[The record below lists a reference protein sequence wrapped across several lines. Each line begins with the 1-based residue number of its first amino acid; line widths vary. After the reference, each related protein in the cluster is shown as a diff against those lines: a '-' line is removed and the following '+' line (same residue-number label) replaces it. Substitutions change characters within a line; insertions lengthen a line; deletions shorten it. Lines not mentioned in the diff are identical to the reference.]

1 MKEIELIEYELL
13 KIVFDNFKESTDC
26 NGLASYNLN
35 IDATDES
42 LVAAIVN
49 LICADKISLLA
60 SEHDGNPHIIRFGF
74 PSKDEQIAFLNE
86 NGFNKYFCLYPSSSY
101 LSNNIET
108 DLIPK
113 FPFQYMMKTGTA
125 QFKACYFEWGV
136 LYKYFS
142 DPRYKFSF
150 SDYIGRIESSDD
162 VPPKSSINLRT
173 FGIGKDENGNRV
185 VVAFPRDLNNMS
197 SACQIEWYSKM
208 VPNQEQCMIL
218 ESYKQNLFGGYW
230 AFPQTVYRSL
240 IQEMVNVNQL
250 TYAIW
255 DANFFREE
263 FDQNKPVD
271 FDMIY
276 IPTYKV
282 YMDYVSLL
290 EKIVVSNIN
299 DSFFDAIDW
308 SRYDE
313 DGKIKGSLVCLKEFL
328 QKVNPNIENEITS
341 PLRKVRRLRQNPAHK
356 IEDNSYGIHF
366 LNQQHELTESVFNS
380 INMLRRL
387 FQTHPKAKGIDV
399 KYANPEGYIIP

>member
-1 MKEIELIEYELL
+1 
-13 KIVFDNFKESTDC
+13 
-26 NGLASYNLN
+26 
-35 IDATDES
+35 
-42 LVAAIVN
+42 
-49 LICADKISLLA
+49 
-60 SEHDGNPHIIRFGF
+60 
-74 PSKDEQIAFLNE
+74 
-86 NGFNKYFCLYPSSSY
+86 
-101 LSNNIET
+101 
-108 DLIPK
+108 
-113 FPFQYMMKTGTA
+113 
-125 QFKACYFEWGV
+125 
-136 LYKYFS
+136 
-142 DPRYKFSF
+142 
-150 SDYIGRIESSDD
+150 
-162 VPPKSSINLRT
+162 
-173 FGIGKDENGNRV
+173 
-185 VVAFPRDLNNMS
+185 
-197 SACQIEWYSKM
+197 
-208 VPNQEQCMIL
+208 
-218 ESYKQNLFGGYW
+218 
-230 AFPQTVYRSL
+230 
-240 IQEMVNVNQL
+240 MVNVNQL

-387 FQTHPKAKGIDV
+387 FQTHPKAKGIEV